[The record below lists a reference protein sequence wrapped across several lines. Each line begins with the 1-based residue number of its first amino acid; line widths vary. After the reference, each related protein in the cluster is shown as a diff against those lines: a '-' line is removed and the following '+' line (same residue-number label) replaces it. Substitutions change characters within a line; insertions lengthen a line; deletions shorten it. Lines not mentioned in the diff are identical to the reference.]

1 MTNNGNI
8 PVLLV
13 RGNNLPEVWEKS
25 VLACWERGIEIKTQY
40 DRPGDPLS
48 KDCTMTMV
56 IEEPLSEPRIHR
68 GFPGGLE
75 DLEIYRQE
83 VVDGIHDSWVDTSDP
98 AKWDYT
104 YHQRLMR
111 YPVVCSVQYIG
122 LHCDVFDQ
130 IHNYVI
136 PELIKT
142 PYSRRVQA
150 VTWEAEFDTR
160 ISDPPCLQRIWC
172 RILENKSDQYVLNMQ
187 TSWRSRDAFKAAFM
201 NLFAMVALQEH
212 IAKEVAKRLDKPV
225 IVGQMVDISNS
236 YHIYGKDF
244 GDKEKPEPGTFFG
257 FLRLLKDRNFDERTW
272 TMEFAELIFQETR
285 EKLEREKLEKEK
297 MKN

>member
-1 MTNNGNI
+1 MRFKMKNEGNI

-40 DRPGDPLS
+40 DRLGDPPS

-75 DLEIYRQE
+75 DLETYRQE
-83 VVDGIHDSWVDTSDP
+83 VVFGIHDSWVDTKDP
-98 AKWDYT
+98 TKWDYT
-104 YHQRLMR
+104 YHERLFK
-111 YPVVCSVQYIG
+111 YGLENNIG
-122 LHCDVFDQ
+122 LARQPIDQ
-130 IHNYVI
+130 INAYVI
-136 PELIKT
+136 PELTKV

-150 VTWEAEFDTR
+150 ITWQPALDTVV
-160 ISDPPCLQRIWC
+160 SDPPCLQRLWF
-172 RILENKSDQYVLNMQ
+172 RMLQNEVGQYVLNMH
-187 TSWRSRDAFKAAFM
+187 TYWRSRDAFKAAFM
-201 NLFAMVALQEH
+201 NLFAMVSLQEC
-212 IAKEVAKRLDKPV
+212 IAKKIEVYIKEPV
-225 IVGQMVDISNS
+225 LIGQMVDISDS

-244 GDKEKPEPGTFFG
+244 GDKEKPEPGTFSG
-257 FLRLLKDRNFDERTW
+257 FLRLLKGRNFDERTW
-272 TMEFAELIFQETR
+272 SMEFAEPIFQETR
-285 EKLEREKLEKEK
+285 EKLAKEK